1 MLVKVSSFFKSLANI
16 LDICNDLRVLPEA
29 LFAEDVGKILG
40 MVRQKA
46 PDTKALINW
55 FDHKDRNPWVLKCL
69 SFGSTMMSRADWF
82 ATSFTTNIA
91 ESAHAQSQRDGIRLS
106 LVGAIQR
113 GMAIET
119 RYFEAELAMHT
130 FGVGTRY
137 GNTAMTGRIDQNL
150 TRRKSKAKQ
159 KKEKEVAIDE
169 NVLNIAQE
177 LVKSGVAIEVVENF
191 LTMKTQK

>member
-1 MLVKVSSFFKSLANI
+1 
-16 LDICNDLRVLPEA
+16 
-29 LFAEDVGKILG
+29 
-40 MVRQKA
+40 
-46 PDTKALINW
+46 
-55 FDHKDRNPWVLKCL
+55 
-69 SFGSTMMSRADWF
+69 
-82 ATSFTTNIA
+82 
-91 ESAHAQSQRDGIRLS
+91 
-106 LVGAIQR
+106 
-113 GMAIET
+113 MAIET

-137 GNTAMTGRIDQNL
+137 GNTAMTGRIANL

>member
-1 MLVKVSSFFKSLANI
+1 MHNHNGTEHNCRLLEPFN
-16 LDICNDLRVLPEA
+16 E
-29 LFAEDVGKILG
+29 E
-40 MVRQKA
+40 
-46 PDTKALINW
+46 W
-55 FDHKDRNPWVLKCL
+55 
-69 SFGSTMMSRADWF
+69 
-82 ATSFTTNIA
+82 
-91 ESAHAQSQRDGIRLS
+91 QSK
-106 LVGAIQR
+106 
-113 GMAIET
+113 T

>member
-1 MLVKVSSFFKSLANI
+1 
-16 LDICNDLRVLPEA
+16 
-29 LFAEDVGKILG
+29 
-40 MVRQKA
+40 
-46 PDTKALINW
+46 
-55 FDHKDRNPWVLKCL
+55 
-69 SFGSTMMSRADWF
+69 
-82 ATSFTTNIA
+82 
-91 ESAHAQSQRDGIRLS
+91 
-106 LVGAIQR
+106 
-113 GMAIET
+113 MAIET